1 MGRTARDV
9 MQTYLISVNP
19 ETPLL
24 EVHRLFVD
32 EEING
37 APVVDETGRLLGVI
51 SSVDLLRAVE
61 EEHDAASAGSR
72 HFRDIL
78 EFSGPDFQEGPDSFQ
93 DRLGE
98 RTVSDAMTRG
108 GITVAP
114 ETAVSDVAATLRK
127 HRIHRVF
134 VVDGEQLCGV
144 ISTFDLVA
152 LLEKE

>member
-37 APVVDETGRLLGVI
+37 APVVDDTGRLLGVI

-61 EEHDAASAGSR
+61 EEHDAASGGSAD
-72 HFRDIL
+72 FREIADL
-78 EFSGPDFQEGPDSFQ
+78 SSPDWQQGSSDFQ

-98 RTVSDAMTRG
+98 RTVADAMTRG
-108 GITVAP
+108 GITVTP
-114 ETAVSDVAATLRK
+114 ETPVSEVAGIMISG
-127 HRIHRVF
+127 HIHRLLVTRAGQA
-134 VVDGEQLCGV
+134 VGIVTTL
-144 ISTFDLVA
+144 DLLK
-152 LLEKE
+152 LLVKD

>member
-1 MGRTARDV
+1 MVRTARDV

-61 EEHDAASAGSR
+61 EEHDAS
-72 HFRDIL
+72 L
-78 EFSGPDFQEGPDSFQ
+78 PPQP
-93 DRLGE
+93 
-98 RTVSDAMTRG
+98 
-108 GITVAP
+108 P
-114 ETAVSDVAATLRK
+114 ES
-127 HRIHRVF
+127 
-134 VVDGEQLCGV
+134 
-144 ISTFDLVA
+144 
-152 LLEKE
+152 

>member
-1 MGRTARDV
+1 
-9 MQTYLISVNP
+9 VNP

-61 EEHDAASAGSR
+61 EEHDAASAGASYIED
-72 HFRDIL
+72 FL
-78 EFSGPDFQEGPDSFQ
+78 EISGPDWQDGSDSFQ
-93 DRLGE
+93 ERLGE
-98 RTVSDAMTRG
+98 RTVADAMTRG
-108 GITVAP
+108 GITVTPDTPVP
-114 ETAVSDVAATLRK
+114 EVAGTLRK

-134 VVDGEQLCGV
+134 VVDEEQLCGV

-152 LLEKE
+152 LLEKA

>member
-1 MGRTARDV
+1 MARTAREV

-61 EEHDAASAGSR
+61 EEHDAASSGSSYL
-72 HFRDIL
+72 RDFL
-78 EFSGPDFQEGPDSFQ
+78 EFSGSDWQEGSDNFQ
-93 DRLGE
+93 DRLAE
-98 RTVSDAMTRG
+98 RTVADAMTRG
-108 GITVAP
+108 GITVTPDTLIP
-114 ETAVSDVAATLRK
+114 EVAATLRK

-152 LLEKE
+152 LLEKA

>member
-1 MGRTARDV
+1 MVRTARDV

-61 EEHDAASAGSR
+61 EEHDAASSESSYL
-72 HFRDIL
+72 HDFVEI
-78 EFSGPDFQEGPDSFQ
+78 SGPDWQNESDNFQA
-93 DRLGE
+93 RLGE
-98 RTVSDAMTRG
+98 RTVADAMTRG
-108 GITVAP
+108 GITVSPEAP
-114 ETAVSDVAATLRK
+114 VHEVAATLRK

-134 VVDGEQLCGV
+134 VVDGERLSGV

-152 LLEKE
+152 LLENA

>member
-1 MGRTARDV
+1 

-61 EEHDAASAGSR
+61 EEHDAASSQSDYL
-72 HFRDIL
+72 RDFV
-78 EFSGPDFQEGPDSFQ
+78 EFSSPDWQEGSDDFQH
-93 DRLGE
+93 RLGE
-98 RTVSDAMTRG
+98 RTVADAMTRG

-114 ETAVSDVAATLRK
+114 ETPIPEVAAKLRK

-152 LLEKE
+152 LLEKA

>member
-1 MGRTARDV
+1 MARTAREV

-37 APVVDETGRLLGVI
+37 APVVDETERLLGVI

-61 EEHDAASAGSR
+61 EEHDAASAESSYL
-72 HFRDIL
+72 RDLL
-78 EFSGPDFQEGPDSFQ
+78 ESSGPDWQEESDTFRN
-93 DRLGE
+93 RLGE
-98 RTVSDAMTRG
+98 RTVADAMTRG

-114 ETAVSDVAATLRK
+114 DTAIPQVAATLRK

-152 LLEKE
+152 LLENA

>member
-1 MGRTARDV
+1 

-32 EEING
+32 EEITG

-61 EEHDAASAGSR
+61 EEHDAAAADSSYL
-72 HFRDIL
+72 RDFL
-78 EFSGPDFQEGPDSFQ
+78 EVSGPDWQEGSDDFQ
-93 DRLGE
+93 ARLRE

-108 GITVAP
+108 GITVTP
-114 ETAVSDVAATLRK
+114 DTVISDVAAALRK

-152 LLEKE
+152 LLEKD

>member
-1 MGRTARDV
+1 MARTARDV
-9 MQTYLISVNP
+9 MQTYLIKVNP

-37 APVVDETGRLLGVI
+37 APVVDETGRLMGVI

-61 EEHDAASAGSR
+61 EEHDAASAGSNY
-72 HFRDIL
+72 FQDFL
-78 EFSGPDFQEGPDSFQ
+78 EISGPDWQEGSNNFQ

-98 RTVSDAMTRG
+98 RTVADAMTRG
-108 GITVAP
+108 GITVSP
-114 ETAVSDVAATLRK
+114 ETPISEVAATLRK

-134 VVDGEQLCGV
+134 VVEDEQLCGI
-144 ISTFDLVA
+144 ISTFVT
-152 LLEKE
+152 

>member
-1 MGRTARDV
+1 MARTARDV

-61 EEHDAASAGSR
+61 EEHDAASAGSNYL
-72 HFRDIL
+72 RDFL
-78 EFSGPDFQEGPDSFQ
+78 EFSGPDWQEGSDNFQ

-98 RTVSDAMTRG
+98 RTVLDSRTLYFRPNIAGHVRYGT
-108 GITVAP
+108 TP
-114 ETAVSDVAATLRK
+114 AAK
-127 HRIHRVF
+127 
-134 VVDGEQLCGV
+134 
-144 ISTFDLVA
+144 A
-152 LLEKE
+152 

>member
-1 MGRTARDV
+1 MVRPARDV

-61 EEHDAASAGSR
+61 EEHDAASSESSYLQD
-72 HFRDIL
+72 FMEI
-78 EFSGPDFQEGPDSFQ
+78 SGPDWQDESNNFQA
-93 DRLGE
+93 RLGE
-98 RTVSDAMTRG
+98 RTVADAMTRG
-108 GITVAP
+108 GITVSPEAP
-114 ETAVSDVAATLRK
+114 VHEVAATLRK

-134 VVDGEQLCGV
+134 VVDGEQLSGV

-152 LLEKE
+152 LLEKS

>member
-1 MGRTARDV
+1 MARTAREI
-9 MQTYLISVNP
+9 MQTYVISVNP

-61 EEHDAASAGSR
+61 EEHDAASAGSNYL
-72 HFRDIL
+72 RDFL
-78 EFSGPDFQEGPDSFQ
+78 ELSGPDWQEGSDSFQ

-108 GITVAP
+108 GITVEPDALI
-114 ETAVSDVAATLRK
+114 SDVAATLRK

-152 LLEKE
+152 LLEKA

>member
-1 MGRTARDV
+1 MAGTARDV

-24 EVHRLFVD
+24 DVHRLFVD

-61 EEHDAASAGSR
+61 EEHDAASAGSNYLR
-72 HFRDIL
+72 EFL
-78 EFSGPDFQEGPDSFQ
+78 EFSGPDWQEGPDNFQ
-93 DRLGE
+93 ARLGE

-134 VVDGEQLCGV
+134 VVDDEQLCGV

-152 LLEKE
+152 LLEIA

>member
-1 MGRTARDV
+1 MAQTAREV

-61 EEHDAASAGSR
+61 EEHDAASADSSYLQD
-72 HFRDIL
+72 FL
-78 EFSGPDFQEGPDSFQ
+78 EVSGPDWQEGPGDFQ

-114 ETAVSDVAATLRK
+114 ETTVSDVAATLLK

-134 VVDGEQLCGV
+134 VVDGDQLCGV

-152 LLEKE
+152 LLENA

>member
-1 MGRTARDV
+1 MSGTARDV

-24 EVHRLFVD
+24 EVHRLF
-32 EEING
+32 
-37 APVVDETGRLLGVI
+37 VDETGRLLGVI

-61 EEHDAASAGSR
+61 EEHDAASAGSNYL
-72 HFRDIL
+72 RDFL
-78 EFSGPDFQEGPDSFQ
+78 EFSGPDWQEGSDDFQ
-93 DRLGE
+93 NRLGE

-114 ETAVSDVAATLRK
+114 ETPISDVAATLRK

-152 LLEKE
+152 LLERS

>member
-1 MGRTARDV
+1 MTRTARDV

-61 EEHDAASAGSR
+61 EEHDAASSESSY
-72 HFRDIL
+72 FRDFL
-78 EFSGPDFQEGPDSFQ
+78 ELSGPDWQEGPDNFQ
-93 DRLGE
+93 ARLGE

-114 ETAVSDVAATLRK
+114 DTLISDVAASLRK

-152 LLEKE
+152 LLEKA

>member
-1 MGRTARDV
+1 MARSARDV

-37 APVVDETGRLLGVI
+37 APVVDETDRLLGVI

-61 EEHDAASAGSR
+61 EEHDAASAGSSHVR
-72 HFRDIL
+72 EFL
-78 EFSGPDFQEGPDSFQ
+78 EISGPDWQEESDDFKN
-93 DRLGE
+93 RLAE
-98 RTVSDAMTRG
+98 RTVADAMTRG

-114 ETAVSDVAATLRK
+114 ETPVSEVAATLRK

-152 LLEKE
+152 LLEKA

>member
-1 MGRTARDV
+1 

-61 EEHDAASAGSR
+61 EEHDAASTGFD
-72 HFRDIL
+72 HLRDFL
-78 EFSGPDFQEGPDSFQ
+78 EFSGPDWQEGSDTFQ
-93 DRLGE
+93 TRLGE
-98 RTVSDAMTRG
+98 RTVADAMTRG

-114 ETAVSDVAATLRK
+114 ETPVPEVAATLRK

-134 VVDGEQLCGV
+134 VVDGERLCGV

-152 LLEKE
+152 LLEKA

>member
-1 MGRTARDV
+1 MARAARDV

-61 EEHDAASAGSR
+61 EEHDAASSGSSY
-72 HFRDIL
+72 FRDFL
-78 EFSGPDFQEGPDSFQ
+78 ELSGPDWQEGPDNFQ
-93 DRLGE
+93 ARLGE

-114 ETAVSDVAATLRK
+114 DTLISDVAASLRK

-152 LLEKE
+152 LLEKA

>member
-1 MGRTARDV
+1 MVRTARDV
-9 MQTYLISVNP
+9 MQSYLISVNP

-51 SSVDLLRAVE
+51 SSVDLLRAVQ
-61 EEHDAASAGSR
+61 EEHDAASTDSSYL
-72 HFRDIL
+72 RDFL
-78 EFSGPDFQEGPDSFQ
+78 EFSSPDWQEGSDDFKG
-93 DRLGE
+93 RLGE
-98 RTVSDAMTRG
+98 RTVADAMTRG

-114 ETAVSDVAATLRK
+114 EAPVHEVAATLRK

-134 VVDGEQLCGV
+134 VVDGEQLSGV

-152 LLEKE
+152 LLEKA

>member
-1 MGRTARDV
+1 MVRTARDV

-61 EEHDAASAGSR
+61 EEHDAASSESSYLQD
-72 HFRDIL
+72 FMEI
-78 EFSGPDFQEGPDSFQ
+78 SGPDWQDESDNFQA
-93 DRLGE
+93 RLGE
-98 RTVSDAMTRG
+98 RTVADAMTRG
-108 GITVAP
+108 GITVSPEAP
-114 ETAVSDVAATLRK
+114 VHEVAATLRK

-134 VVDGEQLCGV
+134 VVDGERLSGV

-152 LLEKE
+152 LLEKT

>member
-1 MGRTARDV
+1 

-61 EEHDAASAGSR
+61 EEHDAASSESSYLQD
-72 HFRDIL
+72 FMEI
-78 EFSGPDFQEGPDSFQ
+78 SGPDWQDESNNFQA
-93 DRLGE
+93 RLGE
-98 RTVSDAMTRG
+98 RTVADAMTRG
-108 GITVAP
+108 GITVSPEAP
-114 ETAVSDVAATLRK
+114 VHEVAATLRK

-134 VVDGEQLCGV
+134 VVDGEQLSGV

-152 LLEKE
+152 LLEKS

>member
-1 MGRTARDV
+1 MARIARDV
-9 MQTYLISVNP
+9 MQTYLIKVNP

-37 APVVDETGRLLGVI
+37 APVVDETGRLLGVV
-51 SSVDLLRAVE
+51 SAVDLLRAVE
-61 EEHDAASAGSR
+61 EEHDAASAGSNYLQD
-72 HFRDIL
+72 FL
-78 EFSGPDFQEGPDSFQ
+78 ELSGPDWHEGSQNFQ

-98 RTVSDAMTRG
+98 RTVADAMTRG

-114 ETAVSDVAATLRK
+114 ETPIPEVAATLRK

-134 VVDGEQLCGV
+134 VVDGEQLCGI

-152 LLEKE
+152 LLEVA

>member
-1 MGRTARDV
+1 MARTAREV

-61 EEHDAASAGSR
+61 EEHDAASAEASYL
-72 HFRDIL
+72 RDLL
-78 EFSGPDFQEGPDSFQ
+78 ESSGPDWQEESDTFR

-98 RTVSDAMTRG
+98 RTVADAMTRG
-108 GITVAP
+108 GITVTP
-114 ETAVSDVAATLRK
+114 ETPIAQVAATLRK

-134 VVDGEQLCGV
+134 VVEGEQLCGV

-152 LLEKE
+152 LLEKG

>member
-1 MGRTARDV
+1 

-61 EEHDAASAGSR
+61 EEHDAASAGSSHVR
-72 HFRDIL
+72 EFL
-78 EFSGPDFQEGPDSFQ
+78 ELSGPDWQEESDDFKN
-93 DRLGE
+93 RLAE
-98 RTVSDAMTRG
+98 RTVADAMTRG
-108 GITVAP
+108 GITVTP
-114 ETAVSDVAATLRK
+114 ETPISEVAATLRK

-152 LLEKE
+152 LLEKA

>member
-1 MGRTARDV
+1 MGQTARDV

-37 APVVDETGRLLGVI
+37 APVVDDTGRLLGGI
-51 SSVDLLRAVE
+51 SSVELLRAVE
-61 EEHDAASAGSR
+61 EEHDAASGGSS
-72 HFRDIL
+72 HFRDFL
-78 EFSGPDFQEGPDSFQ
+78 ELSGPDWQEGPGNFQ
-93 DRLGE
+93 DRLGA
-98 RTVSDAMTRG
+98 RTVSDDMTRG

-114 ETAVSDVAATLRK
+114 ETPISDVAATLRK

-134 VVDGEQLCGV
+134 VVDGERLCGV

-152 LLEKE
+152 LLEKP

>member
-1 MGRTARDV
+1 MVRTARDV

-61 EEHDAASAGSR
+61 EEHDAASAGSNYL
-72 HFRDIL
+72 RDFL
-78 EFSGPDFQEGPDSFQ
+78 EFSGPDWQEGSDNFQ

-108 GITVAP
+108 GITVTP
-114 ETAVSDVAATLRK
+114 ETSISDVAATLRK

-134 VVDGEQLCGV
+134 VVDSEQLCGV

-152 LLEKE
+152 LLENA

>member
-1 MGRTARDV
+1 MARTARDV

-61 EEHDAASAGSR
+61 EEHDAASADSSYL
-72 HFRDIL
+72 RDFL
-78 EFSGPDFQEGPDSFQ
+78 EVSGPDWQGGSDDFQA
-93 DRLGE
+93 RLGE

-108 GITVAP
+108 GITVTPDA
-114 ETAVSDVAATLRK
+114 AISDVAATLRK

-152 LLEKE
+152 LLEKA

>member
-32 EEING
+32 EEITG

-72 HFRDIL
+72 HFQDIL
-78 EFSGPDFQEGPDSFQ
+78 EFSGPEWQEGPDNFQ

-98 RTVSDAMTRG
+98 QTVSDAMTRG

-114 ETAVSDVAATLRK
+114 DTTVSDVAATLRK

-134 VVDGEQLCGV
+134 VVDGDQLCGV

-152 LLEKE
+152 LLEEA

>member
-1 MGRTARDV
+1 MADTAREV

-37 APVVDETGRLLGVI
+37 APVVDDTGRLLGVI

-61 EEHDAASAGSR
+61 EEHDAASAGTR
-72 HFRDIL
+72 YLRDFL
-78 EFSGPDFQEGPDSFQ
+78 EFSGPDWQEGSDNFQ

-114 ETAVSDVAATLRK
+114 ETPISAVAATLRK

-134 VVDGEQLCGV
+134 VVDDEQLCGV

>member
-1 MGRTARDV
+1 MARTARDV
-9 MQTYLISVNP
+9 MQTYLIKVNP

-37 APVVDETGRLLGVI
+37 APVVDETGRLLGVV
-51 SSVDLLRAVE
+51 SAVDLLRAVE
-61 EEHDAASAGSR
+61 EEHDASAGSNY
-72 HFRDIL
+72 FQDFL
-78 EFSGPDFQEGPDSFQ
+78 ELSGPDWHEGSENFQN
-93 DRLGE
+93 RLGE
-98 RTVSDAMTRG
+98 RTVADAMTRG

-114 ETAVSDVAATLRK
+114 ETPIPEIAATLRK

-134 VVDGEQLCGV
+134 VVDGEQLCGI

-152 LLEKE
+152 LLEIA

>member
-1 MGRTARDV
+1 MARTARDV

-37 APVVDETGRLLGVI
+37 APVVDEAGRLLGVI

-61 EEHDAASAGSR
+61 EEHDAASTESSYL
-72 HFRDIL
+72 RDFL
-78 EFSGPDFQEGPDSFQ
+78 EFSGPDWQEGSNDFK

-98 RTVSDAMTRG
+98 RTVGDAMTRG
-108 GITVAP
+108 GITVSP
-114 ETAVSDVAATLRK
+114 ETLVPEVAATLRK

-152 LLEKE
+152 LLEKA

>member
-1 MGRTARDV
+1 
-9 MQTYLISVNP
+9 MQTHLISVNP

-24 EVHRLFVD
+24 AVHRLFVD
-32 EEING
+32 EEITG

-72 HFRDIL
+72 HFQDIL
-78 EFSGPDFQEGPDSFQ
+78 EFSGPEWQEGPDNFQ

-98 RTVSDAMTRG
+98 QTVSDAMTRG

-114 ETAVSDVAATLRK
+114 ETTVSDVAATLRK

-134 VVDGEQLCGV
+134 VVDGDQLCGV

-152 LLEKE
+152 LLEEA

>member
-1 MGRTARDV
+1 
-9 MQTYLISVNP
+9 MQTHLISVNP

-32 EEING
+32 EEITG

-72 HFRDIL
+72 HFQDIL
-78 EFSGPDFQEGPDSFQ
+78 EFSGPEWQEGPDNFQ

-98 RTVSDAMTRG
+98 QTVSDAMTRG

-114 ETAVSDVAATLRK
+114 ETTVSDVAATLRK

-134 VVDGEQLCGV
+134 VVDGDQLCGV

-152 LLEKE
+152 LLEEA

>member
-1 MGRTARDV
+1 

-61 EEHDAASAGSR
+61 EEHDAASAESSYL
-72 HFRDIL
+72 RDFL
-78 EFSGPDFQEGPDSFQ
+78 EFSGPDSQEGSSDFK

-98 RTVSDAMTRG
+98 RTVADAMTRG
-108 GITVAP
+108 GITVSP
-114 ETAVSDVAATLRK
+114 ETLVPEVAATLRK

-134 VVDGEQLCGV
+134 VVDGGQLCGV

-152 LLEKE
+152 LLEKA

>member
-1 MGRTARDV
+1 MARSARDV

-61 EEHDAASAGSR
+61 EEHDAASAGSSHVR
-72 HFRDIL
+72 EFL
-78 EFSGPDFQEGPDSFQ
+78 ELSGPDWQEESDDFKN
-93 DRLGE
+93 RLAE
-98 RTVSDAMTRG
+98 RTVADAMTRG
-108 GITVAP
+108 GITVTP
-114 ETAVSDVAATLRK
+114 KTPISEVAATLRK

-152 LLEKE
+152 LLEKT

>member
-1 MGRTARDV
+1 

-32 EEING
+32 EEITG

-51 SSVDLLRAVE
+51 SSVDLLRAVD

-72 HFRDIL
+72 HFREVL
-78 EFSGPDFQEGPDSFQ
+78 EFSGPDWQEGADDFQ

-114 ETAVSDVAATLRK
+114 ETTISDVAATLRK

-152 LLEKE
+152 LLEKG

>member
-1 MGRTARDV
+1 MARTARDV

-32 EEING
+32 EEITG

-51 SSVDLLRAVE
+51 SSVDLLRAVD

-78 EFSGPDFQEGPDSFQ
+78 EFSGPDWQEGPDDFQ

-108 GITVAP
+108 GITVTP
-114 ETAVSDVAATLRK
+114 EATISDVAATLRK

-152 LLEKE
+152 LLEKG